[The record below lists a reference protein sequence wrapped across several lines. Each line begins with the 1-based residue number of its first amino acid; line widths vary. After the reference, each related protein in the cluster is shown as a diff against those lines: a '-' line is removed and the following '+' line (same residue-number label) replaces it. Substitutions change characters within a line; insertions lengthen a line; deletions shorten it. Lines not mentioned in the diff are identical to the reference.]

1 MWLDLHQGLRSPA
14 SIQTNRGRPARWL
27 GNPVRRTLHAV
38 ITIMITA
45 IATDM
50 HITMSMRRPV
60 RPIRS
65 PWFLHVGFG

>member
-14 SIQTNRGRPARWL
+14 RSQTNRGRPARRL
-27 GNPVRRTLHAV
+27 GHPVRRTLRAV
-38 ITIMITA
+38 ITIIITA

-50 HITMSMRRPV
+50 QTTMSMRRPA

-65 PWFLHVGFG
+65 PLSLHVGFG